1 VVIHWTPLTLA
12 VGTAATVAGIALLR
26 ADAAYTDKT
35 EVDDGR

>member
-1 VVIHWTPLTLA
+1 MIHWTPLTLA

-35 EVDDGR
+35 ERRDG